1 MKKDIPGK
9 LDQWRY

>member
-9 LDQWRY
+9 LDQWR